1 MALPP
6 WWEIAI
12 PHKDIREGRLA
23 DFAVDLS
30 GVLKG
35 EGSIDYID
43 PEIFFSRTYLTKGLE
58 NLIKEVLL
66 ILSGKEESRVI
77 QLQTPFGGGKTHA
90 LVALYHLLKEGEQLS
105 QVPEIKNLL
114 ESCGLEE
121 IPKAEVAVF
130 VGTVP
135 DPLSGKTPW
144 GEIAEQLG
152 AYEEVEEHDRRR
164 ITPGRE
170 ILEGILKSKKPVLIL
185 MDELTEYIVKVREF
199 EDAVFAFC
207 HELTEAVNSQK
218 QCALVCTL
226 PSSAPY
232 GERGERVLSQ
242 LSRIFGR
249 MKTIHTP
256 VEGEEIY
263 EILRKRL
270 FEDCGDVK
278 IHRQVARQYLELYQ
292 TLGEEVPRECRE
304 VRYLEKM
311 EKAYPFHPEL
321 VDMLFERWGTLP
333 TFQRTRGVLQL
344 LATVVHD
351 LFIRQYPVPLIQPA
365 HVNLANP
372 QIRRLFIE
380 HIGEVFESV
389 IGSDISGES
398 AKAVMLDRQ
407 MGSEY
412 ARFNVANALAT
423 SIFLY
428 SFSGGERKGL
438 TPQRLRLAFLRE
450 GIPPAI
456 VGDALRRLEG
466 ELWYLHF
473 DEKNNL
479 YYFSSMVGLNKV
491 IIDKEEAIK
500 KEDIQNEIRKRI
512 EKMAGEGFDIYI
524 WPKASEDIPDNRRL
538 KLIILPLDFT
548 ASEERTRSILREFI
562 DKHGVG
568 FRSYKNTLIF
578 LIADEDEL
586 GALETAVRH
595 FLALKEIKEEEETF
609 KSLSEMDRGRLE
621 QKLRESDDPVS
632 LRILSTYRH
641 LAVGSRE
648 GVQIFDMGIPSLG
661 GRLSLCARAKDFLQ
675 EQEIL
680 LSKISPKAMMDK
692 AFSEEDKEKSV
703 SEIGEAFLKYPGLPI
718 LERETVL
725 KNTIAEGVQKG
736 VFGLLKE
743 GRIVFGEALS
753 VEEIPEDAVIIRK
766 EEIEKAKI
774 PTEAPPA
781 EVEVEAE
788 RKPYIEERK
797 PYEERI
803 KRYILKLEV
812 PWDKL
817 SDLIRG
823 VFAPLHGNGA
833 EISLAVEIKAESEE
847 GIKKDTIDGLVK
859 ETLEGIRARILD
871 EDPKILKEK
880 EE

>member
-1 MALPP
+1 MALKH

-23 DFAVDLS
+23 DFAADLS
-30 GVLKG
+30 SVLKG
-35 EGSIDYID
+35 EGSLDYID
-43 PEIFFSRTYLTKGLE
+43 PEIFFRRTYLTKGLE
-58 NLIKEVLL
+58 NLIKEILL
-66 ILSGKEESRVI
+66 ILSGREGSRVI

-105 QVPEIKNLL
+105 EVAEIKNLL

-121 IPKAEVAVF
+121 IPKAEVAAF

-135 DPLSGKTPW
+135 DPLAGKTPW

-152 AYEEVEEHDRRR
+152 AYEEVKEHDQKR

-185 MDELTEYIVKVREF
+185 IDELTEYIVKAKEF

-242 LSRIFGR
+242 LARIFGR
-249 MKTIHTP
+249 MKTIYTP

-270 FEDCGDVK
+270 FADCGDVK
-278 IHRQVARQYLELYQ
+278 IHMQVARQYFELYQ
-292 TLGEEVPRECRE
+292 NLGDEVPRECRE
-304 VRYLEKM
+304 ISYLEKM
-311 EKAYPFHPEL
+311 EKSYPFHPEL

-351 LFIRQYPVPLIQPA
+351 LFIRQYPVPVIQPA
-365 HVNLANP
+365 HVNLASP

-389 IGSDISGES
+389 IGSDISGDN
-398 AKAVMLDRQ
+398 AKAVILDRH

-412 ARFNVANALAT
+412 ARFNVANGLAT

-438 TPQRLRLAFLRE
+438 TPQKLRLAFLRE

-479 YYFSSMVGLNKV
+479 YYFSSTVGLNKV
-491 IIDKEEAIK
+491 IIDKEEAINE
-500 KEDIQNEIRKRI
+500 EDILAEIRKRM
-512 EKMAGEGFDIYI
+512 EKMAGEGFDVYI
-524 WPKASEDIPDNRRL
+524 WPKASEDIPDNKKL
-538 KLIILPLDFT
+538 KLVILPLDLT
-548 ASEERTRSILREFI
+548 ASEERTKSILKEFI
-562 DKHGVG
+562 HKHGVE
-568 FRSYKNTLIF
+568 FRSYKNTLVF
-578 LIADEDEL
+578 LIADENEFE
-586 GALETAVRH
+586 ALKTAARR
-595 FLALKEIKEEEETF
+595 FLALKEINEEEETF
-609 KSLSEMDRGRLE
+609 KSLTEMDRGRLE
-621 QKLRESDDPVS
+621 QKLKESDETVS
-632 LRILSTYRH
+632 LRVLSTYRH
-641 LAVGSRE
+641 LAVGSQD

-661 GRLSLCARAKDFLQ
+661 ERLNLCARAKDFLRD
-675 EQEIL
+675 QEIL
-680 LSKISPKAMMDK
+680 LSKISPKAMLDK

-703 SEIGEAFLKYPGLPI
+703 SEIVEAFHKYPGLPI
-718 LERETVL
+718 LESEAVL
-725 KNTIAEGVQKG
+725 KSAIAEGVREG
-736 VFGLLKE
+736 AFGLSKE
-743 GRIVFGEALS
+743 ERIVYGQAIP
-753 VEEIPEDAVIIRK
+753 VEEIPKDALVIKK
-766 EEIEKAKI
+766 EEIEKLIIKKEEI
-774 PTEAPPA
+774 EKTESLREAPPA
-781 EVEVEAE
+781 GVEVEAKRE
-788 RKPYIEERK
+788 PSRKEVIR
-797 PYEERI
+797 
-803 KRYILKLEV
+803 RYILKFSA
-812 PWDKL
+812 PWGRL
-817 SDLIRG
+817 SDILGG
-823 VFAPLHGNGA
+823 VFMPLNSDGA
-833 EISLAVEIKAESEE
+833 EISLRMEIEAESKE
-847 GIKKDTIDGLVK
+847 GIGKDTIDLKVK
-859 ETLEGIRARILD
+859 ETLKQIGAQIL
-871 EDPKILKEK
+871 EEK
-880 EE
+880 EEKE